1 MNDNDKIEIVSSNVL
16 FGLVFSS
23 VKLSSRLSFQNQRRA
38 ILVDNQDGTRYV
50 FPSIIDLKM
59 KWNMIRWGGQKLT
72 SSDKRELWRG
82 KTLKIKGIA
91 YENAFC
97 HCFQCSILSTY
108 KMFQNCSTY
117 IAQTNTTKLCLHCNL
132 ALIISIFLI

>member
-23 VKLSSRLSFQNQRRA
+23 VELSSRLSFQNQRRA

-72 SSDKRELWRG
+72 SSDKREL
-82 KTLKIKGIA
+82 
-91 YENAFC
+91 
-97 HCFQCSILSTY
+97 
-108 KMFQNCSTY
+108 
-117 IAQTNTTKLCLHCNL
+117 
-132 ALIISIFLI
+132 

>member
-23 VKLSSRLSFQNQRRA
+23 VELSSRLSFQNQRPA

-50 FPSIIDLKM
+50 FLLIIDLKM

-72 SSDKRELWRG
+72 SSDKREL
-82 KTLKIKGIA
+82 
-91 YENAFC
+91 
-97 HCFQCSILSTY
+97 
-108 KMFQNCSTY
+108 
-117 IAQTNTTKLCLHCNL
+117 
-132 ALIISIFLI
+132 